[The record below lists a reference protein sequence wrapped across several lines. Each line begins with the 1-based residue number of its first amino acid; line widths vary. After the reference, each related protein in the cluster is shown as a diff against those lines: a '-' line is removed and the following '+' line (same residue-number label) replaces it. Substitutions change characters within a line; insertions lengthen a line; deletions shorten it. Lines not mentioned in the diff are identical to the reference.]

1 MGTVQAEHALFVQ
14 ILEVGFVEKVEVLR
28 NDGLVQCGKQEIDLV
43 DNRRRSGYVQLSCKS
58 ARVIGRTSMLANLNV
73 MTGT

>member
-43 DNRRRSGYVQLSCKS
+43 DDR
-58 ARVIGRTSMLANLNV
+58 
-73 MTGT
+73 